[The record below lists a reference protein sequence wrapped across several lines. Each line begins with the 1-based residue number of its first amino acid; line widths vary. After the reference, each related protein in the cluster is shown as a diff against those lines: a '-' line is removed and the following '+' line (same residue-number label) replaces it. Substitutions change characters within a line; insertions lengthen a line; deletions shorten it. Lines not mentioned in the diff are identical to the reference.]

1 MKIKEELD
9 KIYNKHKEFR
19 DNELSKL
26 EFLASETFN
35 LTTYDSELDKL
46 FVSKIIEVIK
56 VIVKGENFEYIE
68 NEQNYINYIL
78 VCQLLDRLGWI
89 DWGTSIRGA
98 WLEDFDDD
106 NPQPNIADF
115 WQGGADGEIRIS
127 IPYSKENVISL
138 IEWVGGS
145 DGDIR

>member
-35 LTTYDSELDKL
+35 LTTYDSELDEL

-56 VIVKGENFEYIE
+56 VIIKGENFEYIE

-115 WQGGADGEIRIS
+115 WQGGANGEIRIS

-138 IEWVGGS
+138 VEWVGGS